1 MMTEAVRNAP
11 SAVSRCDGPCQR
23 VGDLSEAHALAG
35 LVTAVAHALLCHDI
49 PRVTGFVETDL
60 RQVISP
66 ARLLSHV
73 FSFYLS
79 VSADTSTLKHSV
91 ECWNQLSVLLFCH
104 KVVNSLLSIVFV
116 SLMVMLVSV
125 PVFSHY
131 DTRINLFPF
140 YTCYFIISLPIFC
153 KLKQKCFCCA
163 T

>member
-79 VSADTSTLKHSV
+79 VSADTSTLKQSV
-91 ECWNQLSVLLFCH
+91 GFWNRSLFYY
-104 KVVNSLLSIVFV
+104 FV
-116 SLMVMLVSV
+116 
-125 PVFSHY
+125 
-131 DTRINLFPF
+131 I
-140 YTCYFIISLPIFC
+140 
-153 KLKQKCFCCA
+153 KL
-163 T
+163 